1 MRQLT
6 IIINFIK
13 SGISTIRRSIQRFVF
28 DMKIIPL
35 NMHIVIRKK
44 LFQDDIEDVAAG
56 SYTEESNILGV
67 F

>member
-1 MRQLT
+1 
-6 IIINFIK
+6 
-13 SGISTIRRSIQRFVF
+13 
-28 DMKIIPL
+28 
-35 NMHIVIRKK
+35 MHIVIRKK